1 MTKLY
6 FYVFKESNNVIGNEF
21 GVSRLKVP

>member
-6 FYVFKESNNVIGNEF
+6 LHTFNGSSNVVGNEF